1 MATLTLKYEDEV
13 KGKFTIEEGQTLH
26 IGRKDTNDIVVEAL
40 IISGNHC
47 KIDFLKEGLHLT
59 DLKSKNGTFVNGK
72 KVTSTWLK
80 SGDEISVGKHALYVS
95 MSGDEAMDFEFE
107 EDDMGKTMALDP
119 SRQPEPAAASGAA
132 AEAEGEELAEG
143 EPTAVLSFLKGG
155 QGEVPLTKRLTKVGK
170 DFSNDVV
177 ISSGFTIGQ
186 TAFTI
191 SRLPDGYYLSYV
203 GGMSKPKI
211 NGRTIGESALLHDFD
226 TIEIG
231 SDKMQFYLKK

>member
-13 KGKFTIEEGQTLH
+13 KNKYTIEEGKTLH
-26 IGRKDTNDIVVEAL
+26 VGRKDTNDIVIEAL

-59 DLKSKNGTFVNGK
+59 DLKSKNGTYVNGK
-72 KVTSTWLK
+72 RVTSTWLK
-80 SGDEISVGKHALYVS
+80 GGDEVSIGKHSLHIS
-95 MSGDEAMDFEFE
+95 MTGEEAIDFEFE
-107 EDDMGKTMALDP
+107 EDDDMGKTMVLDP
-119 SRQPEPAAASGAA
+119 GRQAEPSDDGDGDELPEGD
-132 AEAEGEELAEG
+132 
-143 EPTAVLSFLKGG
+143 PTAVLSFLKGG

-203 GGMSKPKI
+203 GGMAKPKI
-211 NGRTIGESALLHDFD
+211 NGRTVGESALLHDFD

>member
-1 MATLTLKYEDEV
+1 MATLILKYEDEIQ
-13 KGKFTIEEGQTLH
+13 GKYDLEEGQTIH
-26 IGRKDTNDIVVEAL
+26 VGRKDTNDVVVETL

-72 KVTSTWLK
+72 KVTSSWLK
-80 SGDEISVGKHALYVS
+80 SGDEVTVGKHALIVAMTS
-95 MSGDEAMDFEFE
+95 EEAMDFEFE
-107 EDDMGKTMALDP
+107 EDDMGKTMVLDP
-119 SRQPEPAAASGAA
+119 GRQAAEEPADDDEPLDGS
-132 AEAEGEELAEG
+132 
-143 EPTAVLSFLKGG
+143 EPTAVISFLKGG

-177 ISSGFTIGQ
+177 IGGGFTIGQ

-191 SRLPDGYYLSYV
+191 SKLPDGYYLSYV
-203 GGMSKPKI
+203 GGMAKPKI
-211 NGRTIGESALLHDFD
+211 NGRSVGESALLHDFD

-231 SDKMQFYLKK
+231 SDKLQFYLKK